1 MGGQLVRLFNIF
13 SLNLALICFLIYYYL
28 NKKGQGMKK
37 AFLLVVILFVSVIST
52 ACINNLAVQELNNKA
67 KAYLEQGN
75 YDDAISRLKASIDL
89 DNTIFETHYN
99 LGIAYT
105 QAEKYPEAIDTF
117 KNALKI
123 KPDFTDIYYS
133 LAVAQENFAKGI
145 IDGSL
150 KEKGKGEMGKEE
162 SVPEDEAPKK
172 KDLTKEEK
180 AVVVQLFN
188 DSMGSYN
195 TYLEKAQNIDN
206 KSEIQEKIQYL
217 KTQIEKYT
225 TEKQ

>member
-1 MGGQLVRLFNIF
+1 M
-13 SLNLALICFLIYYYL
+13 LNQ
-28 NKKGQGMKK
+28 KGRGMKK

-99 LGIAYT
+99 LAIAYT
-105 QAEKYPEAIDTF
+105 QAEKYPEAIDAF

-123 KPDFTDIYYS
+123 KPDFTDTYYS

-145 IDGSL
+145 IEGSVDKDG
-150 KEKGKGEMGKEE
+150 KAPEKAEQKGG
-162 SVPEDEAPKK
+162 EDETAKQK
-172 KDLTKEEK
+172 VLTKDEK
-180 AVVVQLFN
+180 AAVVQLFN
-188 DSMGSYN
+188 DAIESYN
-195 TYLEKAQNIDN
+195 TYLEKAPNVDN
-206 KSEIQEKIQYL
+206 KDE
-217 KTQIEKYT
+217 IEKSIESLKAQVTKYSA
-225 TEKQ
+225 EK

>member
-1 MGGQLVRLFNIF
+1 
-13 SLNLALICFLIYYYL
+13 
-28 NKKGQGMKK
+28 MKK

-67 KAYLEQGN
+67 KAYLDKGDYEN
-75 YDDAISRLKASIDL
+75 AISRLKSSIDL

-105 QAEKYPEAIDTF
+105 QAEKYPEAIETF

-123 KPDFTDIYYS
+123 KPDFTDTYYS

-145 IDGSL
+145 IDGTIMPDG
-150 KEKGKGEMGKEE
+150 KAPAKIEEKDKT
-162 SVPEDEAPKK
+162 VDEASQK

-180 AVVVQLFN
+180 EAVVQLFN
-188 DSMGSYN
+188 DSMESYN

-206 KSEIQEKIQYL
+206 KDEIQEKIEYL

-225 TEKQ
+225 TEKP